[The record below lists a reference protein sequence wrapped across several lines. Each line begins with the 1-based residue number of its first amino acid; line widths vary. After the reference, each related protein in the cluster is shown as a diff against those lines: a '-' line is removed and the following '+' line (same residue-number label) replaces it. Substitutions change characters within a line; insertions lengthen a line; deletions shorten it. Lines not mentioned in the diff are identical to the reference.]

1 MKNFHDVAASTQ
13 VLNEKAVLTALEA
26 NLAMI
31 EFNMDKEVIWVND
44 NFART
49 LGYTVH
55 EMTNLKHTQFCTD
68 KLRSSSEYRKL
79 WDDLEKGVRFQ
90 EKIERVGK
98 QGNILWL
105 EATYI
110 PILDDDGA
118 AVAVLKIATDITER
132 ENQALDIMS
141 RLKEIPENLVKL
153 VNENSAEKAAAL
165 ESLNKQTNLISEI
178 SKMIRNI
185 SSRTNILALNAAIE
199 AARAGEYGRGFNVV
213 AEEVRKLAANVSDS
227 INQVDRNVENIRN
240 ETKRVN
246 EITEKLQKFI
256 LQNEYNFDEVLQE
269 LEKIN

>member
-1 MKNFHDVAASTQ
+1 MKNSLDAASTQ

-31 EFNMDKEVIWVND
+31 EFNMDKDVIWVND

-49 LGYTVH
+49 LGYTVN
-55 EMTNLKHTQFCTD
+55 EMKNLKHTQFCTEE
-68 KLRSSSEYRKL
+68 LRNSGDYKKL
-79 WDDLEKGVRFQ
+79 WDDLGKGLRFQ
-90 EKIERVGK
+90 EKIQRVGK
-98 QGNILWL
+98 KGSLLWL

-110 PILDDDGA
+110 PILDKDGA
-118 AVAVLKIATDITER
+118 VAAVLKIATDITER

-141 RLKEIPENLVKL
+141 RLKEIPENLVRL
-153 VNENSAEKAAAL
+153 VIENSNEKIAAL
-165 ESLNKQTNLISEI
+165 ESLNKQTDLISEI

-227 INQVDRNVENIRN
+227 INQVDSNVENIRD

-246 EITEKLQKFI
+246 EITDKLQKFI
-256 LQNEYNFDEVLQE
+256 LQNEYKFDEVLQE
-269 LEKIN
+269 LEKIK